1 MINKK
6 KKGKKK
12 RITIT
17 VINRGGGG
25 ERGELQK
32 EEKGKQIS
40 QQPDDWRWASGRRI
54 NARRGR
60 EACS

>member
-17 VINRGGGG
+17 VINKEGK
-25 ERGELQK
+25 RGELQK

>member
-17 VINRGGGG
+17 VINRGGG

>member
-25 ERGELQK
+25 RGELQK

>member
-17 VINRGGGG
+17 VINRGGEKRRIAKRG
-25 ERGELQK
+25 ERK
-32 EEKGKQIS
+32 TNF
-40 QQPDDWRWASGRRI
+40 PA
-54 NARRGR
+54 AR
-60 EACS
+60 